1 MEKAQGKRR
10 KVYYIKKEFQMA
22 FIIKFCLLVILGAL
36 VSGAVIYL
44 VAQGSATTVYENSH
58 IRIKST
64 ADFIWPAVLLS
75 TAVVAVL
82 VGLASVL
89 VTLYTSHKIA
99 GPIYRI
105 EKDLGKVMLG
115 DLRVKFN
122 LRKKDQLQA
131 LAVMIEALV
140 VNLKDNITELREVK
154 VELAMIIKGMRRN
167 GDSSYLQEAEAKLQD
182 IDQRLAKF
190 NV

>member
-1 MEKAQGKRR
+1 
-10 KVYYIKKEFQMA
+10 
-22 FIIKFCLLVILGAL
+22 
-36 VSGAVIYL
+36 
-44 VAQGSATTVYENSH
+44 
-58 IRIKST
+58 
-64 ADFIWPAVLLS
+64 
-75 TAVVAVL
+75 
-82 VGLASVL
+82 
-89 VTLYTSHKIA
+89 
-99 GPIYRI
+99 
-105 EKDLGKVMLG
+105 
-115 DLRVKFN
+115 
-122 LRKKDQLQA
+122 